1 MSLFLETIAIID
13 RIPQHI
19 DYHQKRINTCSLF
32 QLEPF
37 LKKIS
42 VATSRKYKLSVIF
55 NETQVEKYQLVPY
68 QPAKMNR
75 FKLLVNND
83 IDYSFKYAD
92 RTHLDKLKA
101 KKGDC
106 DEVIIIKNE
115 EVTDCTFANLIFY
128 DGKQW
133 ITPQNPLLKG
143 TCRER
148 LIENGFI
155 SPQIIAVPQLLQF
168 SKLMLINA
176 MLDFDEARAIPITL
190 DTFIL

>member
-13 RIPQHI
+13 RTPQHI
-19 DYHQKRINTCSLF
+19 HYHQKRVNTCSLF

-37 LKKIS
+37 LNKIS
-42 VATSRKYKLSVIF
+42 VATSKKYKLSVIF

-68 QPAKMNR
+68 QPGKMER
-75 FKLLVNND
+75 FKLLVDND

-92 RTHLDKLKA
+92 RTHLDTLKS
-101 KKGDC
+101 KRGNC

-115 EVTDCTFANLIFY
+115 EVTDSTFANLIFY

-133 ITPQNPLLKG
+133 ITPKNPLLKG
-143 TCRER
+143 TCRTR
-148 LIENGFI
+148 LIENCLI
-155 SPQIIAVPQLLQF
+155 SPQTITVPQLLQF

-176 MLDFDEARAIPITL
+176 MLDFDEARAIPITP